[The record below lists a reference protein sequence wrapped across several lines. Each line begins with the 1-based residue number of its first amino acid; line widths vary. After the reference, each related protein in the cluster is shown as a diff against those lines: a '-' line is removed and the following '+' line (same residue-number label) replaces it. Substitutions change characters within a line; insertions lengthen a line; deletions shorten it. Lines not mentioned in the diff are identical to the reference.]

1 VIGCG
6 ALSFWL
12 DVAGVEVWMS
22 DYKDVIKP
30 AGANAFEGFES
41 IRQAGFYILLG
52 GEKERRTYSGADG
65 ISVTQQEYREAFG
78 AFQVRGRR

>member
-1 VIGCG
+1 M
-6 ALSFWL
+6 SFWL
-12 DVAGVEVWMS
+12 EQAGVEVWMS
-22 DYKDVIKP
+22 DYEDMIKP

-41 IRQAGFYILLG
+41 IRQAGFYILLV
-52 GEKERRTYSGADG
+52 GERERRTYSDADG